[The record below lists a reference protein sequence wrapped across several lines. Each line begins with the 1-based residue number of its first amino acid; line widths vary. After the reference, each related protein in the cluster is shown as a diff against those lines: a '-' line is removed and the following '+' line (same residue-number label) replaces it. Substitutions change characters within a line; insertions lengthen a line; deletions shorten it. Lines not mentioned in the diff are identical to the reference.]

1 MRERSE
7 NRSMKKE
14 TSKWG
19 KDVKKAVIDKNMT
32 LKQLAETIGYSNTTV
47 SQVINGRYSNS
58 SYKEIAEKIND
69 ILGTKG
75 LPERT
80 GTSDEWCQLVK
91 IELVKQ
97 SMTIKELAEQMN
109 ISRDRLSLVINGKMM
124 NESIVS
130 SINKILGIKM
140 TTAFNR

>member
-1 MRERSE
+1 
-7 NRSMKKE
+7 MKK

-19 KDVKKAVIDKNMT
+19 KDVKKAAIDKNMT
-32 LKQLAETIGYSNTTV
+32 LKQLAETIGYSNTTI

-69 ILGTKG
+69 VLGTKG

-80 GTSDEWCQLVK
+80 ETSEEWCQLVK

-130 SINKILGIKM
+130 SINKLLGISM
-140 TTAFNR
+140 TTVSNR